1 MFHIPDEKRRMRDEI
16 ARLRHEHQVMAGVL
30 ESERQWRLNSLPELL
45 AAEVRANKAERRI
58 AELEAENAEFKDEI
72 GTANRAV
79 ALVCRQNREL
89 EAENAKLREPAY
101 RLPWLPSEGRES

>member
-16 ARLRHEHQVMAGVL
+16 ARLRHENQVMAGVL

-45 AAEVRANKAERRI
+45 AAEVRARKAEAR
-58 AELEAENAEFKDEI
+58 
-72 GTANRAV
+72 V
-79 ALVCRQNREL
+79 AAL

-101 RLPWLPSEGRES
+101 RLPWLPSETVVNQPKSCAKAEIPTDPRVIPSPGRES